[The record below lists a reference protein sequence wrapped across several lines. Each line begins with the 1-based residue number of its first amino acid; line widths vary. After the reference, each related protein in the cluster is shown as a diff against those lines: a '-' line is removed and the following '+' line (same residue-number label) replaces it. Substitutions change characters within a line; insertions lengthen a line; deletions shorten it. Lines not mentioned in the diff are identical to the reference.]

1 MARTARRGVRG
12 AAPLILLSVL
22 LAGCTSTTVTGKAS
36 EPGGR
41 SASQDGGGD
50 RSGGGTVGG
59 EGSGCALPVSF
70 DVARGWE
77 PGATGAS
84 QDPKVSFSLVCE
96 VKGTTAPGL
105 LRVWAGGRSGDDPER
120 ALRAFVDDFVIR
132 LARAEYAGVEAGEF
146 TGTEVVYTEK
156 DRAGTALPQ
165 KSRAFAVRSGEG
177 VVIVHLW
184 GTAGAEAGMRTAY
197 ELAKRTVRP
206 ST

>member
-1 MARTARRGVRG
+1 M
-12 AAPLILLSVL
+12 APLVLLSVL
-22 LAGCTSTTVTGKAS
+22 LAGCTSTTVTEKPS

-41 SASQDGGGD
+41 SASVDANGDEGG
-50 RSGGGTVGG
+50 SGGGAVGG
-59 EGSGCALPVSF
+59 AGSACALPVSF

-77 PGATGAS
+77 AGATGAS

-96 VKGTTAPGL
+96 VEGTTTPGL

-146 TGTEVVYTEK
+146 TGAEVVYTEE
-156 DRAGTALPQ
+156 DQAGTALPQ
-165 KSRAFAVRSGEG
+165 KSRAFAVGSGEG

-184 GTAGAEAGMRTAY
+184 GTGDAGAGMRTAY

-206 ST
+206 SA